1 MLCCTRLLSN
11 QQKDRGYA
19 WVVVFLA
26 FCCHTVVW
34 GLSYTIGIWTST
46 FEEAFGASK
55 AVTSTIGSGL
65 TGINYIAGQIF
76 LFENWVSEVLFDNL
90 DFSGLLGSLLC
101 KHYGNRKVIMVGA
114 LIGTLGFCLSFYAP
128 TIEYLFFTFSL
139 MIGSGLGITFVPAVE
154 IINEYFDTR
163 KTIAFGLSLSGVGC
177 GMLVYPPFNK

>member
-65 TGINYIAGQIF
+65 TGINYIAGQ
-76 LFENWVSEVLFDNL
+76 NL
-90 DFSGLLGSLLC
+90 
-101 KHYGNRKVIMVGA
+101 KKN
-114 LIGTLGFCLSFYAP
+114 LGFQDCCLIIWIFQVCLEAC
-128 TIEYLFFTFSL
+128 
-139 MIGSGLGITFVPAVE
+139 FVSTMATE
-154 IINEYFDTR
+154 KSSWLE
-163 KTIAFGLSLSGVGC
+163 L
-177 GMLVYPPFNK
+177 